1 MDSLSFPVT
10 ISFERISR
18 THRALICVNPIPHRS
33 WVWEAEQTCV
43 DTFSVLAIC
52 FAGSL
57 SEEKTTVICG
67 TQEAKA
73 LRHERSFSGWSS
85 DEITAPRL
93 GLDVGSFTRS
103 K

>member
-1 MDSLSFPVT
+1 MDFLNFPVT

-18 THRALICVNPIPHRS
+18 IHCALIWVNPISHRS

-43 DTFSVLAIC
+43 DTFSALAIC

-57 SEEKTTVICG
+57 SEEKITVICG

-85 DEITAPRL
+85 DEITAPRS
-93 GLDVGSFTRS
+93 GLDVGSLTRS